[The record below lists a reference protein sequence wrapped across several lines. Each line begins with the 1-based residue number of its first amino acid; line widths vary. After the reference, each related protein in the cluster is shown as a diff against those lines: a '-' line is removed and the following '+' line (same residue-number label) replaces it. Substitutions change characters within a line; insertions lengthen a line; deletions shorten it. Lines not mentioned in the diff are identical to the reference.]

1 MEREE
6 IFVPLLTWLIGA
18 SRIGGKYN
26 YYTGSR
32 GTDAALGMLSRKVF
46 NYRIWLEKLDEQEI
60 LKAAV
65 YYGDKCFECQNEDE
79 IEVKIFEPEQESLAE
94 IKDWLENECNAYLN
108 GQN

>member
-32 GTDAALGMLSRKVF
+32 GTDSSLGMLDKKVF
-46 NYRIWLEKLDEQEI
+46 NYRIWLEKLDEREI

-65 YYGDKCFECQNEDE
+65 YYGDKCYECQNEDDV
-79 IEVKIFEPEQESLAE
+79 EVKVYEPEPECLSE
-94 IKDWLENECNAYLN
+94 IKGWIEEKCSSYLDN
-108 GQN
+108 

>member
-6 IFVPLLTWLIGA
+6 IFVPLMTWLIGA

-32 GTDAALGMLSRKVF
+32 GTDASLGMVGRKVF
-46 NYRIWLEKLDEQEI
+46 NYRIWLEKLDEREI

-65 YYGDKCFECQNEDE
+65 YYGDKSFECQNEDE
-79 IEVKIFEPEQESLAE
+79 IEVKVYEPEQESLGE
-94 IKDWLENECNAYLN
+94 IKSWLEDKCSEYLDN
-108 GQN
+108 

>member
-26 YYTGSR
+26 NYTGSR
-32 GTDAALGMLSRKVF
+32 GTDNNLGLLSSKVF

-60 LKAAV
+60 LKAAI
-65 YYGDKCFECQNEDE
+65 YYGAQSYECQNEDG
-79 IEVKIFEPEQESLAE
+79 IEVKIFEPEQESLAKV
-94 IKDWLENECNAYLN
+94 KDWLEIKCSEYLDAEN
-108 GQN
+108 

>member
-6 IFVPLLTWLIGA
+6 IFVPLLTWLVGA

-26 YYTGSR
+26 YYTASR
-32 GTDAALGMLSRKVF
+32 GTDNTLGLFSKKVF
-46 NYRIWLEKLDEQEI
+46 NYRVWLEKLNEREM

-79 IEVKIFEPEQESLAE
+79 IKVKAFEPEEESRAE
-94 IKDWLENECNAYLN
+94 IKEWLENEYSKYLDE
-108 GQN
+108 

>member
-6 IFVPLLTWLIGA
+6 IFVPLMPWLIGA

-32 GTDAALGMLSRKVF
+32 GTDASLGMFDRKVF

-65 YYGDKCFECQNEDE
+65 YYGDKCFECQSEDDIE
-79 IEVKIFEPEQESLAE
+79 IKVYEPEQESLIE
-94 IKDWLENECNAYLN
+94 IKNWLEERCAAYLDS
-108 GQN
+108 

>member
-6 IFVPLLTWLIGA
+6 IFVPLMTWLIGA

-32 GTDAALGMLSRKVF
+32 GTDASSGMLGRKVF
-46 NYRIWLEKLDEQEI
+46 NYRIWLEKADEHEF

-65 YYGDKCFECQNEDE
+65 YYGDKCFESQNEDE
-79 IEVKIFEPEQESLAE
+79 IEVKVYEAEQESLDD
-94 IKDWLENECNAYLN
+94 IKNWLESKCSEYLDN
-108 GQN
+108 